1 MQCPRCSASLKELS
15 NHNIQVDVC
24 YEGCGGIWFDPFEF
38 KKMDEKHE
46 ADEAFLTQLSQSSNK
61 HVDLS
66 GKINCPACEAQP
78 MYRRFFS
85 VKKSVELDECPKCA
99 GFWLDAGE
107 LTHIYSTFKTEA
119 EKNAAAQELFGEMFG
134 AELEAMKEES
144 EASAERVRK
153 VTNAL
158 RFICPS
164 YYIKGKQD
172 WGAF

>member
-99 GFWLDAGE
+99 GFWLDAG
-107 LTHIYSTFKTEA
+107 KVA
-119 EKNAAAQELFGEMFG
+119 KRLFGK
-134 AELEAMKEES
+134 LD
-144 EASAERVRK
+144 SAGGHKSAARVEIPIS
-153 VTNAL
+153 AL
-158 RFICPS
+158 PDETENSSKIS
-164 YYIKGKQD
+164 AYVADKIKKH
-172 WGAF
+172 